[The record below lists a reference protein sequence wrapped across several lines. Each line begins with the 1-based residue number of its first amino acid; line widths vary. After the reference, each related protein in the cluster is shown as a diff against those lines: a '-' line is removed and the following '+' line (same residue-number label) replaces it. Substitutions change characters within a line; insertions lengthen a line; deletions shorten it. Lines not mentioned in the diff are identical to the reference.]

1 MKQINYLQL
10 MAQVKREGSTETKV
24 RAMDAHDVVEWI
36 HRLED
41 EIEALEARSSPAPL
55 IALAERLQ
63 NFDSSGGLSKET
75 LAWLQN
81 EAQAALA
88 KAEPNPS

>member
-1 MKQINYLQL
+1 MSTNYLKL
-10 MAQVKREGSTETKV
+10 MAEVTRETKTEQKI
-24 RAMDAHDVVEWI
+24 RAMDAYDIVAWI

-41 EIEALEARSSPAPL
+41 EIEALEAKPDPTPL

-63 NFDSSGGLSKET
+63 NFDSSAGLSKET

-81 EAQAALA
+81 EARTMLA
-88 KAEPNPS
+88 KSQASSK